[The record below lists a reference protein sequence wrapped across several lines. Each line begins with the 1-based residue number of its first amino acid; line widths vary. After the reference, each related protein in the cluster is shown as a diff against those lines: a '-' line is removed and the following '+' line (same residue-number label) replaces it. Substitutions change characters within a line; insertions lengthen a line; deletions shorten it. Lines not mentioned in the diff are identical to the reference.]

1 MQSVTVQLPDH
12 VYQRLTAAAQ
22 ASQKPLDDLVLQSI
36 EAGLPPDLSHVP
48 KRFQAD
54 LRQMDQMSDA
64 LLQQLL
70 TTDLDPEKI
79 KQYETLLEKN
89 QMGNLTTKEQKALT
103 LLREEADLLMFRR
116 AYAAAL
122 LKWRGHIVPVS
133 APSQ

>member
-1 MQSVTVQLPDH
+1 
-12 VYQRLTAAAQ
+12 
-22 ASQKPLDDLVLQSI
+22 
-36 EAGLPPDLSHVP
+36 
-48 KRFQAD
+48 
-54 LRQMDQMSDA
+54 MDQMSDA